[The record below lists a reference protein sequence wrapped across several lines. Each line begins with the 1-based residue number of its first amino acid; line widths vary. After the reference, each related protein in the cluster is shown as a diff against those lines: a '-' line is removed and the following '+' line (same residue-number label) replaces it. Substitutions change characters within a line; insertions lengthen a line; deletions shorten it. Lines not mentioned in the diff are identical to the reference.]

1 MKTFVAEPLL
11 IIPRQCLWPTASCL
25 IATEG
30 VSFFPFEEGAYLD
43 NYYSCL
49 HKPTYLLS

>member
-25 IATEG
+25 IATEKESL
-30 VSFFPFEEGAYLD
+30 SF
-43 NYYSCL
+43 
-49 HKPTYLLS
+49 LLKREHT